1 MSVCYFVYRDDQR
14 SRCLGAAQ
22 KGYASAARLLSLE
35 ITEVRD
41 SLKSH
46 NAASVLFSCIGR
58 EMVSGE

>member
-1 MSVCYFVYRDDQR
+1 MCVTLFTAMIS
-14 SRCLGAAQ
+14 CLGAAQ